1 MALPKALAGIMPQSS
16 HTKKVS
22 VNGVQLSVTDVPQRI
37 PSPVP
42 TCPIVFIHGVWTSKK
57 FFQNQIIP
65 CSKLHRV
72 ITFDLRGHGN
82 SEKTTSGIDV
92 ATFAQDLQALLQK
105 LSVNRPV
112 LVGWSM
118 GAMVIWEY
126 LKQWTNSPDIM
137 AQNVA
142 GAVFVD
148 QAPSDFKWPGYD
160 YGVFTGADLSGA
172 VMATLTDQ
180 VGIASFLVAEMLELA
195 DPSDPSSYNRAT
207 FDWMLEEVLKVPK
220 NIAATIL
227 VDQTLRD
234 YRDFLP
240 NIVIPTSLIFA
251 DDQKL
256 TDPDTGPYM
265 KGLIPG
271 SALNTFQDS
280 AHALIYEQ
288 ASKFNQVLLSF
299 VGGLPS
305 GGRVEEKL
313 LGIP

>member
-1 MALPKALAGIMPQSS
+1 MALPKALPGILPRSA

-37 PSPVP
+37 PSLVP
-42 TCPIVFIHGVWTSKK
+42 TYPIVFIHGVWTSKT

-65 CSKLHRV
+65 CSELHRV

-126 LKQWTNSPDIM
+126 LKQWTNDPDVM

-180 VGIASFLVAEMLELA
+180 AGIASFLVAEMLELA
-195 DPSDPSSYNRAT
+195 DPNDPSSYNQAT

-256 TDPDTGPYM
+256 TDPDAGPYM
-265 KGLIPG
+265 EGLIPG
-271 SALNTFQDS
+271 SVLNTFQDS
-280 AHALIYEQ
+280 AHAFFYEQ
-288 ASKFNQVLLSF
+288 ASKFNQALLSF
-299 VGGLPS
+299 VEGLSPA
-305 GGRVEEKL
+305 VAA
-313 LGIP
+313 